1 MPFTEER
8 SLSALAIERGTAI
21 ECTANA
27 PVYLSDAD
35 AAWFVETGKV
45 DLFVIESEQGS
56 LNTTPRHMLRA
67 ETGRFIPGMADLV
80 KETTLGIMAKGS
92 PGTVLRRVSFSD
104 LYDVAAEELATQ
116 IDRWVVEISEMLSSL
131 VISRPDLE
139 IVVEPSLFKARGG
152 QNIGST
158 HGVYWL
164 NEADLGSY
172 VYMSLIEAACERQ
185 AVSKSIA
192 HIPVSSMI
200 WLRSLV
206 DVDGVA
212 QTTESLVQSGCLS
225 SSLKRFH
232 ELTLELVW
240 INRRLE
246 IVDEVNIAR
255 GRSTS
260 RQISEISAREAL
272 RKLHD
277 PTLDRDQLQ
286 DSALFEALQE
296 IGRHE
301 NIEFKRPRIASE
313 ATGEDPFQRIIDA
326 SGIRARHV
334 DIAFES
340 NWWKTDNGALL
351 GYRQEDDSPVA
362 LIPTLW
368 GTYIEIDPATN
379 TKRRVTRQRAA
390 ELQPTAMCFYQSL
403 GSEPTSV
410 KNVFSKAYHGMER
423 TVAGYMITG
432 LLASLTALVPVLV
445 FGFVVDFVIPIQ
457 DIGFLWFCFTGL
469 LLFAGMHALLYLL
482 HGFGLM
488 RFEAVLFTRMEA
500 SFWDRLGQLPQSV
513 LDLYTTGDLGIRGKG
528 IRNARNRIAS
538 LISDASLVLFLL
550 IPIFTLVFVYDVLIG
565 AVVLIHTGAYV
576 GVIWHLVGKLIEPNG
591 RELEISR
598 QLVGDLFQIVNN
610 IDKLRLDGAE
620 GSAYAVW
627 AGAYK
632 QLKEAELRR
641 GYLASHLVA
650 LANGLPLLSGGVLIL
665 VVGVA
670 ANTQISV
677 GVFLI
682 LFFLFLML
690 VGAVVK
696 LCDSVQ
702 DIAKAIPE
710 FNQIQDLLEKTP
722 ERSFAGDQV
731 EELGGEVLW
740 DHVSYQREEGGPLI
754 LDDVTIRADPGEFVA
769 ITGRT
774 GQGKS
779 TLFRLA
785 LGLDAPSKGAVYY
798 DGRDLKNLN
807 IKQLRRKVGAV
818 PQNVTLHPEDIWDNT
833 VGDRLEL
840 SADEVWDAL
849 EQASMAD
856 EIQNLPMSMMTS
868 VGATGNLLSG
878 GERQRISIARA
889 LLGKPRVLILD
900 EATCWLDNRKS
911 ELVMRSFQNLAA
923 TRIVIAHSPSAL
935 EEADRIYV
943 IDSGKVAQVGRY
955 AELVSKEGIFK
966 DLVQREVV

>member
-1 MPFTEER
+1 M
-8 SLSALAIERGTAI
+8 
-21 ECTANA
+21 
-27 PVYLSDAD
+27 
-35 AAWFVETGKV
+35 
-45 DLFVIESEQGS
+45 
-56 LNTTPRHMLRA
+56 
-67 ETGRFIPGMADLV
+67 
-80 KETTLGIMAKGS
+80 
-92 PGTVLRRVSFSD
+92 
-104 LYDVAAEELATQ
+104 
-116 IDRWVVEISEMLSSL
+116 
-131 VISRPDLE
+131 
-139 IVVEPSLFKARGG
+139 
-152 QNIGST
+152 
-158 HGVYWL
+158 
-164 NEADLGSY
+164 
-172 VYMSLIEAACERQ
+172 
-185 AVSKSIA
+185 
-192 HIPVSSMI
+192 
-200 WLRSLV
+200 
-206 DVDGVA
+206 
-212 QTTESLVQSGCLS
+212 
-225 SSLKRFH
+225 
-232 ELTLELVW
+232 
-240 INRRLE
+240 
-246 IVDEVNIAR
+246 
-255 GRSTS
+255 
-260 RQISEISAREAL
+260 
-272 RKLHD
+272 
-277 PTLDRDQLQ
+277 
-286 DSALFEALQE
+286 
-296 IGRHE
+296 
-301 NIEFKRPRIASE
+301 
-313 ATGEDPFQRIIDA
+313 
-326 SGIRARHV
+326 
-334 DIAFES
+334 
-340 NWWKTDNGALL
+340 
-351 GYRQEDDSPVA
+351 
-362 LIPTLW
+362 
-368 GTYIEIDPATN
+368 
-379 TKRRVTRQRAA
+379 
-390 ELQPTAMCFYQSL
+390 
-403 GSEPTSV
+403 
-410 KNVFSKAYHGMER
+410 
-423 TVAGYMITG
+423 
-432 LLASLTALVPVLV
+432 
-445 FGFVVDFVIPIQ
+445 
-457 DIGFLWFCFTGL
+457 
-469 LLFAGMHALLYLL
+469 
-482 HGFGLM
+482 
-488 RFEAVLFTRMEA
+488 
-500 SFWDRLGQLPQSV
+500 
-513 LDLYTTGDLGIRGKG
+513 
-528 IRNARNRIAS
+528 
-538 LISDASLVLFLL
+538 
-550 IPIFTLVFVYDVLIG
+550 FVYDVVIG
-565 AVVLIHTGAYV
+565 AVVLTLTSAYV

-641 GYLASHLVA
+641 GNLASHLVA

-665 VVGVA
+665 VVGVT
-670 ANTQISV
+670 ANSQISV

-702 DIAKAIPE
+702 DVAKAIPE

-785 LGLDAPSKGAVYY
+785 LGLDAPTKGAVYY

-923 TRIVIAHSPSAL
+923 TRIVIAHSPTAL

-943 IDSGKVAQVGRY
+943 IDSGKVAQIGRY